1 MYIVEVVKK
10 SLLLMCIVMLSMV
23 GLASAADNPIN
34 CISVDGYGEVT
45 ATPDRANINIGIV
58 SNAKTAKQAQQDN
71 AAAANAVKAALQD
84 LGIDPSD
91 MKTSHYNFRPVYSQE
106 KNKSHKVIGYTASCS
121 LEVVVND
128 ISQTGLVIDR
138 ALSNGAN
145 RVNNLNFDLKEPE
158 VYRKEALRVALRDAR
173 AKADIIADELG
184 IKIKGVKLVTESV
197 GSVEPRA
204 DMTLAKM
211 ASAGAMDNEAPE
223 PTPIEAGTIELG
235 ATVHIDYIIE

>member
-1 MYIVEVVKK
+1 MHSVEVVKK
-10 SLLLMCIVMLSMV
+10 SFLLMCIVMLSMV

-106 KNKSHKVIGYTASCS
+106 KNKNHKVIGYTASCS

-128 ISQTGLVIDR
+128 ISKTGLVIDR
-138 ALSNGAN
+138 ALNNGAN
-145 RVNNLNFDLKEPE
+145 RVNNLNFDLNMLQIQ
-158 VYRKEALRVALRDAR
+158 AFS
-173 AKADIIADELG
+173 
-184 IKIKGVKLVTESV
+184 TN
-197 GSVEPRA
+197 
-204 DMTLAKM
+204 T
-211 ASAGAMDNEAPE
+211 
-223 PTPIEAGTIELG
+223 
-235 ATVHIDYIIE
+235 